1 MNKLSMW
8 AWQLTATGEGDEK
21 AITTFTTFL
30 KDAIKSLENAIAA
43 VRTPFMVAIGIVAG
57 VTLLWRIMSSD
68 DPNEVPRAI
77 RSVLIMVGGAA
88 IVLYLV
94 PAILGIVTKLLGA

>member
-1 MNKLSMW
+1 MEKLSMW
-8 AWQLTATGEGDEK
+8 AWQLTATGEGDEEAIK
-21 AITTFTTFL
+21 AFSNLL
-30 KDAIKSLENAIAA
+30 KYAIKSIENAIAS
-43 VRTPFMVAIGIVAG
+43 VRTPFMVAIGVVAG

-77 RSVLIMVGGAA
+77 RSALIMVGGAA

-94 PAILGIVTKLLGA
+94 PAILGIVTKLL

>member
-1 MNKLSMW
+1 MEKLSMW
-8 AWQLTATGEGDEK
+8 AWQLTATDGGDKE
-21 AITTFTTFL
+21 AIKTFTNFL
-30 KDAIKSLENAIAA
+30 KDVIKSIENAIAS
-43 VRTPFMVAIGIVAG
+43 VRTPFMVAIGVVAG

-77 RSVLIMVGGAA
+77 RSALIMVGGAA

-94 PAILGIVTKLLGA
+94 PAILGIVTKLL

>member
-1 MNKLSMW
+1 MEKLDMLFLM
-8 AWQLTATGEGDEK
+8 LTATDPKSDDE
-21 AITTFTTFL
+21 AITTFTKFL
-30 KDAIKSLENAIAA
+30 KDAIKSIKDAIAS
-43 VRTPFMVAIGIVAG
+43 VRTPFMVAIGVVAG

-77 RSVLIMVGGAA
+77 RSALIMVGGAA

-94 PAILGIVTKLLGA
+94 PAILGIVTKLL

>member
-1 MNKLSMW
+1 MEKLSMW
-8 AWQLTATGEGDEK
+8 AWQLTATGEGDKE
-21 AITTFTTFL
+21 AIKTFTNFL
-30 KDAIKSLENAIAA
+30 KDAIKSIENAIAS
-43 VRTPFMVAIGIVAG
+43 VQTPFMVAIGVVAG

-77 RSVLIMVGGAA
+77 RSALIMVGGAA

-94 PAILGIVTKLLGA
+94 PAILGIVTKLL

>member
-1 MNKLSMW
+1 MEKLNMLFW
-8 AWQLTATGEGDEK
+8 MLVAADGDEE
-21 AITTFTTFL
+21 AIATFTSFL
-30 KDAIKSLENAIAA
+30 KEAIKSIENAIAS
-43 VRTPFMVAIGIVAG
+43 VRTPFMVAIGVVAG

-77 RSVLIMVGGAA
+77 RSALIMVGGAA

-94 PAILGIVTKLLGA
+94 PAVLGIVTNLLP